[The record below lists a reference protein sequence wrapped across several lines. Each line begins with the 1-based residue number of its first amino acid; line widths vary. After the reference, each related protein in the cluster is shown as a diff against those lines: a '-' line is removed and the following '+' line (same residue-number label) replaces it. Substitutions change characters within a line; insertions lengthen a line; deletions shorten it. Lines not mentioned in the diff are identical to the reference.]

1 MTAPVDAAAAL
12 ERGRPVL
19 IVSPPAPSAPEC
31 AALWPL
37 VGESAPVLIVT
48 DGLVAARAWSPA
60 VPQALRFQAVTG
72 LERTA
77 RLLSDGAVDVVAGTP
92 ADFAALLARSA
103 LRADAVRALVLAWP
117 ESLAP
122 ADAAAIEGLLAEC
135 RDARRFVLSWNPA
148 ALEPFLEAHARRPH
162 VVGALPL
169 GEDSRPLPPVCEAR
183 YLVAGS
189 DGREAA
195 IEAALD
201 ALDPRRALLWRRG
214 TPVEGAVDAVIC
226 ADLPSRDE
234 LVALAHAG
242 PVVLLVA
249 PEQLAYARSI
259 ASPLRALRVP
269 RGGTA
274 ARDVRTALAER
285 IERGD
290 LAAELALLAPLFER
304 YDAAEVAAAAYA
316 AGREVGSG
324 KRETGGGAAERAR
337 IHVNVGKKDKAAA
350 KDLVGALIREVGLS
364 RDDIGRIDVKEMHSM
379 VEVAGPV
386 AERAVARLSGLMIR
400 GRRVNARL
408 ER

>member
-1 MTAPVDAAAAL
+1 VTAPVDAAAAL

-19 IVSPPAPSAPEC
+19 IVSPPAPSSLEC

-37 VGESAPVLIVT
+37 VAESAPVLIVT
-48 DGLVAARAWSPA
+48 DGLAAARAWSRV
-60 VPQALRFQAVTG
+60 VPQPLRFQAVTG
-72 LERTA
+72 LDRAA
-77 RLLSDGAVDVVAGTP
+77 RLLSGGAVDVVAGTA

-103 LRADAVRALVLAWP
+103 LKAEGVRAVVVAWP
-117 ESLAP
+117 ESLGA
-122 ADAAAIEGLLAEC
+122 ADQAALASLLAEC
-135 RDARRFVLSWNPA
+135 RDARRIVLSWNPDG
-148 ALEPFLEAHARRPH
+148 LEQFLEAHARRPH
-162 VVGALPL
+162 VVGSLPL
-169 GEDSRPLPPVCEAR
+169 GEDSRPLPPVCAAR
-183 YLVAGS
+183 YLVAGPG
-189 DGREAA
+189 DQEAA
-195 IEAALD
+195 IAAALD
-201 ALDPRRALLWRRG
+201 ALDPRQALVWRRG
-214 TPVEGAVDAVIC
+214 VAVDGGVDAVIC
-226 ADLPSRDE
+226 ADLPSRAE
-234 LVALAHAG
+234 LVVLAAAG
-242 PVVLLVA
+242 PVALLIA
-249 PEQLAYARSI
+249 PEQLPYARSI
-259 ASPLRALRVP
+259 AAPLSPLGVA

-274 ARDVRTALAER
+274 ARQARAAIAER

-324 KRETGGGAAERAR
+324 IRETGGGAAERAR